1 MVRGAP
7 FLLALSLALPS
18 AAWSQAPA
26 TDDKQKS
33 STDSPP
39 QASGQQD
46 QKAKTGDS
54 SVFVLKA
61 PEPPPS
67 QPTLAPLLRA
77 VDLEKRD
84 KLGPQTKMHLITLLD
99 AEFAHVR

>member
-39 QASGQQD
+39 QASSQD

-54 SVFVLKA
+54 SVFVLKS

-67 QPTLAPLLRA
+67 QAPIAPLLRA